1 MASLIQDAQ
10 TERRRKFII
19 DVAYL
24 LIIIA
29 IFILFLKYAFYPL
42 LPIEIAVL
50 VALILHKPVEKLAS
64 KAKIPKGV
72 TATVI
77 VILAL
82 ALIVAGFYF
91 LVLKIVQEIGTFVQF
106 IQVKIQDYE
115 WVNHTVYTIVGALPK
130 FLQKEILPT
139 VNDVMKQLKL
149 AMEND
154 AASGVG
160 KITLSAIDFSA
171 IFGGGSS
178 VSGTITDSISGIGS
192 GVLATAKQI
201 PSFLVGFL
209 ICIVLCCFMTIEYEQ
224 IDNFIVSHLPGGENN
239 IVSST
244 RRVLGQSVGK
254 LAKAYAL
261 ICCITFAEMLVGLTI
276 LRFIGIFHSSY
287 IFAISLCTA
296 LFDILPVMGLGMVL
310 IPWAI
315 YCIIV
320 ADYKMAIGLV
330 VMYVIMTVIRHIIE
344 PKLVSGAMSLPSAL
358 TLSVMYIGLKM
369 FGAIGMFAFVIA
381 LYCIVAMEKEG
392 VIHLFPK
399 IVEEETPPPLEASE
413 QNE

>member
-1 MASLIQDAQ
+1 MASLIENAQ
-10 TERRRKFII
+10 TDRRRKFLI

-24 LIIIA
+24 LVIIA

-42 LPIEIAVL
+42 LPIEIAII

-64 KAKIPKGV
+64 KAKIPKGI

-82 ALIVAGFYF
+82 ALICAGIYF
-91 LVLKIVQEIGTFVQF
+91 LVIKVAQEIAVFVQF
-106 IQVKIQDYE
+106 IQVKLQDFD
-115 WVNHTVYTIVGALPK
+115 WINTTVYTIVGALPK

-139 VNDVMKQLKL
+139 IDDVMNQLKL

-154 AASGVG
+154 AATGVT
-160 KITLSAIDFSA
+160 KVTLSAIDFSS
-171 IFGGGSS
+171 IS
-178 VSGTITDSISGIGS
+178 DSISGIGSGIGS

-209 ICIVLCCFMTIEYEQ
+209 ICIVLCCFMTIEFEQ
-224 IDNFIVSHLPGGENN
+224 IDSFIVSHLPGGENN
-239 IVSST
+239 IVSAT

-261 ICCITFAEMLVGLTI
+261 ICCITFVEMLIGLTI
-276 LRFIGIFHSSY
+276 LRVAGIFHSSY
-287 IFAISLCTA
+287 IFAISICTA

-315 YCIIV
+315 YCII
-320 ADYKMAIGLV
+320 AGNYKLAIGLAI
-330 VMYVIMTVIRHIIE
+330 MYIIMTVIRHIIE

-358 TLSVMYIGLKM
+358 TLSVMYIGLKA

-381 LYCIVAMEKEG
+381 LYCVVAMEKEG
-392 VIHLFPK
+392 IIHLFPK
-399 IVEEETPPPLEASE
+399 IADDEIPPVEKVEEVGE
-413 QNE
+413 